1 LDVGREEHIEGRTV
15 ADLGGEVAGGS
26 VVHLHIGLGMLLV
39 ELAGGLG
46 ERELQVGGGG
56 DGELARWRGVSAS
69 GAEKHHQADEG
80 GGASR

>member
-1 LDVGREEHIEGRTV
+1 
-15 ADLGGEVAGGS
+15 
-26 VVHLHIGLGMLLV
+26 MLLV